1 MNSIFDLMNLLYF
14 SGSLYLSYLLW
25 RFFMLYEHFFVE
37 GVVFVEFSTSQGLVA
52 FVSLTLLRIFMVISL
67 CIFDYKIKMLL
78 NVEHPFEKKFNKIV
92 IDNEL
97 IQDLNDQLLFH
108 KIKSVAIF
116 GNGTKEQR
124 KKALRSFSTG
134 DAKILVASD
143 LVARGLDLP
152 AITHIINLDIP
163 SDLNEYTHRAGRTG
177 RAGKKGIAIS
187 IVTENEV
194 QFIKQIE
201 KKAGIKCMEIKLSN
215 GYLIEAKPGK

>member
-1 MNSIFDLMNLLYF
+1 MKSPEVLRLKKEEINNDI
-14 SGSLYLSYLLW
+14 
-25 RFFMLYEHFFVE
+25 EHYYIIASRRDKLKVTRQLIHATKPKKAI
-37 GVVFVEFSTSQGLVA
+37 VF
-52 FVSLTLLRIFMVISL
+52 
-67 CIFDYKIKMLL
+67 L
-78 NVEHPFEKKFNKIV
+78 NK
-92 IDNEL
+92 NEL